1 LEAFFGSIK
10 SPAVKLLVGGI
21 LLSVLIFFIPPLY
34 GEGYNTITLLLNGD
48 VQAVTQNSVFYKFRD
63 NFGLITLFLFL
74 IIFFKTF
81 ASAATNGSGGTG
93 GIFAPSLYMGCITG
107 YLMAYIVNYFQIN
120 NLSEKNF
127 ALAGMSGVMAGV
139 MHAPLTGTFLIAEL
153 TGGYGMFLALMVTA
167 TIAYITILAFEPHS
181 LYATRLAIKGELL
194 THNKDK
200 SILTLL
206 KTENVI
212 ETDLQTLRPNM
223 FLGDVIKLVA
233 QSKRNIFPVL
243 DSKQRM
249 VGLISLDE
257 IRNIMFRPEL
267 YNRFKVSSLMV
278 SPPEYVSIN
287 DPMEVVMHKFEKTK
301 AWNLPVV
308 DEKEKYVGY
317 VSKSKIFNAYRD
329 LLVHLSDE

>member
-1 LEAFFGSIK
+1 
-10 SPAVKLLVGGI
+10 
-21 LLSVLIFFIPPLY
+21 
-34 GEGYNTITLLLNGD
+34 
-48 VQAVTQNSVFYKFRD
+48 
-63 NFGLITLFLFL
+63 
-74 IIFFKTF
+74 
-81 ASAATNGSGGTG
+81 
-93 GIFAPSLYMGCITG
+93 
-107 YLMAYIVNYFQIN
+107 MAYVVNYFQVGTV
-120 NLSEKNF
+120 SEKNF

-153 TGGYGMFLALMVTA
+153 TGGYGMFLGLMVTA

-212 ETDLQTLRPNM
+212 ETDLQTLHPNM
-223 FLGDVIKLVA
+223 YLGDVIKLVA

-243 DSKQRM
+243 DAKERM

-267 YNRFKVSSLMV
+267 YKRFKVSSLMV
-278 SPPEYVSIN
+278 SPPDYVSIN
-287 DPMEVVMHKFEKTK
+287 ESMESVMHRFEKTK
-301 AWNLPVV
+301 AWNLPVI
-308 DEKEKYVGY
+308 DENEKYVGY